1 MKTLP
6 KIIKTVK
13 NAIQKNKIMKK
24 MKLDLL
30 TKRNT
35 ILFFCLTVLS
45 GTGCYKDNPV
55 GDHDVLWKGRIL
67 EKGTNKPV
75 PNADIFLYEHELDG
89 DLWGGSPRILINSYK
104 ADGEG
109 WYQFTF
115 NDLAKHGYDIQVVA
129 KDYYE
134 SKKMSP
140 NEVNGV
146 SKMDVVLDPYAWIKF
161 HVKNVNPQDDND
173 RITIDRFQ
181 PLDGR
186 NIDTFLIS
194 EQIGNLDHEVIK
206 RITKGGV
213 YKILYDT
220 LPALKAHDT
229 TYFEIK
235 Y

>member
-1 MKTLP
+1 MELR
-6 KIIKTVK
+6 
-13 NAIQKNKIMKK
+13 Q
-24 MKLDLL
+24 L
-30 TKRNT
+30 TKRNK
-35 ILFFCLTVLS
+35 ILLFFLAVLF

-89 DLWGGSPRILINSYK
+89 DLWGGSPRILTNSYK

-115 NDLAKHGYDIQVVA
+115 NDLAKHGYEIQVVA
-129 KDYYE
+129 NEYYE

-146 SKMDVVLDPYAWIKF
+146 SKMDVVLDSYAWIKF
-161 HVKNVNPQDDND
+161 HVKNVNPYDDND
-173 RITIDRFQ
+173 EIYIGSSKAIVGSRV
-181 PLDGR
+181 
-186 NIDTFLIS
+186 DTTFVS
-194 EQIGNLDHEVIK
+194 QEIGNAKFSFNNWVIK
-206 RITKGGV
+206 NKKQLVIKDS
-213 YKILYDT
+213 INF
-220 LPALKAHDT
+220 LPAHDT
-229 TYFEIK
+229 IFHEIL